1 MLTLVVTILTV
12 SFLRCMAMQLDRI
25 EDMLGLKWERVEVMM
40 GLYLDRME
48 ILLLD
53 ELQGMMDFQLN
64 RMDNLMH
71 VGLDVRVEDM
81 LGFKLNKFDVK
92 AFYFQVMISELLMT
106 KLVYDYV
113 HRVFLEANTIRIPQ

>member
-1 MLTLVVTILTV
+1 
-12 SFLRCMAMQLDRI
+12 
-25 EDMLGLKWERVEVMM
+25 MLGLM
-40 GLYLDRME
+40 Y
-48 ILLLD
+48 
-53 ELQGMMDFQLN
+53 
-64 RMDNLMH
+64 

-92 AFYFQVMISELLMT
+92 AFYFQVMISELLML